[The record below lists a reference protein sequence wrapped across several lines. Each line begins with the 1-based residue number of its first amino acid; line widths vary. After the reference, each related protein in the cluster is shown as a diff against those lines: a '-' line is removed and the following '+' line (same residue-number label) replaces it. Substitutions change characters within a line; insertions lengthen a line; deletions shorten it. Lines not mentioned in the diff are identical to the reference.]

1 MRVFAD
7 RLAETLNRQW
17 YGCYLIFGNEP
28 LFVQESRDSIIRHAR
43 QLGFEEHHRF
53 SVDSSLDW
61 NDVYDCTQA
70 LSLFSSKQII
80 ELSIPESGINAAIA
94 KQLLEI
100 SSHLHEDI
108 VVIITGAKL
117 TRAQES
123 AKWFKALNG
132 CLVSCAAPDVKHL
145 PQWVMRRCNA
155 SGLKPDGEA
164 IQLLCQWH
172 EGNLFAL
179 SQSLEKLSLLY
190 PDGQLNL
197 LRVQESLSRHNH
209 FTVFHWIDAILEG
222 KPKRANRILLQL
234 EAEGIEAVIL
244 LRSIQKELQQLIKMQ
259 QMLTQSSLNQVFDSF
274 RVWQNKKPLYSAAL
288 QRLTAIRLKQAMQL
302 LASIEVQVKTQYELS
317 PWPFLHQLT
326 LNLSATDSSLSLHP

>member
-17 YGCYLIFGNEP
+17 HRCYLVFGNEP
-28 LFVQESRDSIIRHAR
+28 LFVQESRDLIIRHAR

-108 VVIITGAKL
+108 IVIITGTKL

-132 CLVSCAAPDVKHL
+132 CLVSCAAL
-145 PQWVMRRCNA
+145 MSN
-155 SGLKPDGEA
+155 
-164 IQLLCQWH
+164 
-172 EGNLFAL
+172 
-179 SQSLEKLSLLY
+179 
-190 PDGQLNL
+190 
-197 LRVQESLSRHNH
+197 
-209 FTVFHWIDAILEG
+209 T
-222 KPKRANRILLQL
+222 
-234 EAEGIEAVIL
+234 
-244 LRSIQKELQQLIKMQ
+244 
-259 QMLTQSSLNQVFDSF
+259 SLNG
-274 RVWQNKKPLYSAAL
+274 
-288 QRLTAIRLKQAMQL
+288 
-302 LASIEVQVKTQYELS
+302 
-317 PWPFLHQLT
+317 
-326 LNLSATDSSLSLHP
+326 

>member
-1 MRVFAD
+1 
-7 RLAETLNRQW
+7 
-17 YGCYLIFGNEP
+17 
-28 LFVQESRDSIIRHAR
+28 
-43 QLGFEEHHRF
+43 FEEHHRF

-155 SGLKPDGEA
+155 SGLKPDG
-164 IQLLCQWH
+164 
-172 EGNLFAL
+172 
-179 SQSLEKLSLLY
+179 
-190 PDGQLNL
+190 
-197 LRVQESLSRHNH
+197 
-209 FTVFHWIDAILEG
+209 
-222 KPKRANRILLQL
+222 
-234 EAEGIEAVIL
+234 
-244 LRSIQKELQQLIKMQ
+244 
-259 QMLTQSSLNQVFDSF
+259 
-274 RVWQNKKPLYSAAL
+274 
-288 QRLTAIRLKQAMQL
+288 
-302 LASIEVQVKTQYELS
+302 
-317 PWPFLHQLT
+317 
-326 LNLSATDSSLSLHP
+326 